1 MKYRIIATEEGG
13 KTARMF
19 DRLGIKYKY
28 VICECC
34 RDKFKCDNIIC
45 YKCHKEHGSNIA
57 RKHALQEKGVAV
69 FDDDY
74 GNLVYGGYAG
84 SGIKAI
90 TYKDAQLVEEVLEA
104 MKEIEDSNEKIIIGG
119 YSAGALHGTD
129 NRFCKN
135 IMQIFFDGKI
145 EKFFRDE
152 SDLYRLNDDV
162 CACIRAYKQG
172 YLSVGCWSFMRAVQ
186 TPELVDNTNNYD
198 SKSFAKSFLPILYAP
213 TAAKVGWVK
222 EYRLSSGEIR
232 PGRYHHLI
240 QWSKIMPKIVEAQ
253 NED

>member
-13 KTARMF
+13 DTSRMF
-19 DRLGIKYKY
+19 ERLGIKYKY
-28 VICECC
+28 VACSCC
-34 RDKFKCDNIIC
+34 KDKFSCDNIIY
-45 YKCHKEHGSNIA
+45 YKCKGEHGSNIA
-57 RKHALQEKGVAV
+57 RKNALKEKGVAV

-74 GNLVYGGYAG
+74 SALVYGGMA
-84 SGIKAI
+84 SSDIKSKI
-90 TYKDAQLVEEVLEA
+90 HKDPQKVEYILKSMKKLEDTN
-104 MKEIEDSNEKIIIGG
+104 KKIIMGG
-119 YSAGALHGTD
+119 YSAGALHGTK
-129 NRFCKN
+129 NRFTKN

-162 CACIRAYKQG
+162 CACIRAYKRG
-172 YLSVGCWSFMRAVQ
+172 FLCVGSWSIMRAVQ
-186 TPELVDNTNNYD
+186 TPELVDNTNRYD

-222 EYRLSSGEIR
+222 ESKLSNGVVR

-240 QWSKIMPKIVEAQ
+240 QWAKIMPKIVE
-253 NED
+253 N